1 MNDSNKKIIL
11 ISLIVSAVLLY
22 FYYSKKGGKGVFA
35 NSKIFKKL
43 TQKSFTESDA
53 IPALKKA
60 EKIYGTDA
68 AALLERMYRRETAHF
83 TSGQYKNTGS
93 AGMEVGSSKKYPYG
107 WSQPKKLWEN
117 NPKYKPVG
125 TYTTPE
131 NQTGIVKTFIKF
143 PSVEA
148 AVLTLAEVLKKRGWN
163 AGSWYSRNKI
173 LQDGYNSKL
182 NQIKNRII
190 V

>member
-11 ISLIVSAVLLY
+11 ITLIISAVLLY
-22 FYYSKKGGKGVFA
+22 FYYTKKGGKGVFA
-35 NSKIFKKL
+35 NSKILKKL
-43 TQKSFTESDA
+43 TNQKFTESDA

-107 WSQPKKLWEN
+107 WSQPKKLWDD

>member
-1 MNDSNKKIIL
+1 MNNNSKKAIL
-11 ISLIVSAVLLY
+11 ISLFSFVLVY
-22 FYYSKKGGKGVFA
+22 IYYRIKSKDKGIIGKS
-35 NSKIFKKL
+35 NIFKKL
-43 TQKSFTESDA
+43 TNQNFTEIDV

-68 AALLERMYRRETAHF
+68 AALLERVYRRETAHF
-83 TSGQYKNTGS
+83 TSGQYKKTGS

-107 WSQPKKLWEN
+107 WTTPKKLWES
-117 NPKYKPVG
+117 NPKYKPIG

-143 PSVEA
+143 PTVEA
-148 AVLTLAEVLKKRGWN
+148 AVLTLAEVLKNRGWN

-173 LQDGYNSKL
+173 LQDDYNQYL
-182 NQIKNRII
+182 NKIKNRII

>member
-1 MNDSNKKIIL
+1 MDNNRKKIIL
-11 ISLIVSAVLLY
+11 LTLFVVVLFYIYNSTKNKESIIS
-22 FYYSKKGGKGVFA
+22 K
-35 NSKIFKKL
+35 SKIFKKL
-43 TQKSFTESDA
+43 TNQKFTESD
-53 IPALKKA
+53 IVPALKKA
-60 EKIYGTDA
+60 EQIYGTDA

-107 WSQPKKLWEN
+107 WSQPKKLWDD

-131 NQTGIVKTFIKF
+131 NKTGIVKTFIKF
-143 PSVEA
+143 PSTEA
-148 AVLTLAEVLKKRGWN
+148 AVLTLAEVLRKRGWN
-163 AGSWYSRNKI
+163 AGSWYSTNKI